1 MGPEESRFTGSFPF
15 FPEMNQYQL
24 QQRIEELEARVRQLE
39 QDNRQLQ
46 GRVRQADS
54 ASRAKSE
61 FLAMIS
67 HEIRTPMNGVIGI
80 SELLLDT
87 ELHPR
92 QRHFAQLIR
101 SSAASLLTLINNLLD
116 FSKIEADK
124 MTLEEEPFDLPALLE
139 QLLSLYQV
147 TGRSKGLAVTAEI
160 DPGLQRRYLGDPYRL
175 RQVLVNLIGN
185 AIKFTEQGSVLLRVT
200 AAAQNDGRERL
211 RFEVQDTGV
220 GIAAG
225 EMAKLFQPFTQ
236 VDSSSTRRFGG
247 SGLGLSICA
256 KLIDL
261 MGGQY
266 GVSSEYGQGSLFW
279 FSLDL
284 VPADEPR
291 TEPAAPPANNHLSED
306 ERSETVKPASSPEN
320 ASAVRL
326 LIVDDDE
333 TNRIVLAEAFSQAE
347 IEIVTAGNGREA
359 IEACRQGR
367 FDLIFMDCQ
376 MPVIDG
382 FTATSVIL
390 EQADRQGEERPMIVA
405 LTADAAEATRKRC
418 LEVGMSDHLVK
429 PIDFTQLRRILANW
443 MPDLRLPFASREA
456 SSNETTR
463 EASGEDKVINP
474 NVLNRLRQHIGQIQP
489 AVRVFVR
496 LLEARL
502 GELEQAVRNRD
513 FEAVGKLAHIMRGSS
528 SQFGAEEL
536 AQLCQLAE
544 SMSRSGKAGQIDQ
557 VCTRIVR
564 AVEKVRR
571 FFAEQLEQ

>member
-1 MGPEESRFTGSFPF
+1 MK
-15 FPEMNQYQL
+15 QQKL
-24 QQRIEELEARVRQLE
+24 QARIEELEARIRQLE
-39 QDNRQLQ
+39 EENGQLLAKA
-46 GRVRQADS
+46 RQADS

-116 FSKIEADK
+116 FSKIEADR
-124 MTLEEEPFDLPALLE
+124 MTLEEEPFDLPALME

-147 TGRSKGLAVTAEI
+147 TGRSKGLAVAVEL
-160 DPGLQRRYLGDPYRL
+160 DPNLHRRYLGDPYRL

-185 AIKFTEQGSVLLRVT
+185 AIKFTEQGSVLLRVIST
-200 AAAQNDGRERL
+200 TLADGRARL
-211 RFEVQDTGV
+211 RFEVRDTGV

-266 GVSSEYGQGSLFW
+266 GVSSEIGQGSLFW

-284 VPADEPR
+284 VPVEGEGTVSLPPLAEKPV
-291 TEPAAPPANNHLSED
+291 TPAGPA
-306 ERSETVKPASSPEN
+306 ETVEPTPSPEEGVV
-320 ASAVRL
+320 ARL

-333 TNRIVLAEAFSQAE
+333 TNRVVLAEAFRDGGM
-347 IEIVTAGNGREA
+347 EIVTAANGHEA

-367 FDLIFMDCQ
+367 FQLIFMDCQ

-382 FTATSVIL
+382 FVATSIIL
-390 EQADRQGEERPMIVA
+390 EEADRQGQERPLIVA
-405 LTADAAEATRKRC
+405 LTADATETTRKRC

-429 PIDFTQLRRILANW
+429 PIDFVQLRKILNNW
-443 MPDLRLPFASREA
+443 MPDLRVPFP
-456 SSNETTR
+456 SNKAVVPGIPERDLTMN
-463 EASGEDKVINP
+463 EVVINTEA
-474 NVLNRLRQHIGQIQP
+474 LARLRQHLGQIQP
-489 AVRVFVR
+489 AVRVFLRSLEVR
-496 LLEARL
+496 LA
-502 GELEQAVRNRD
+502 ELEQAVRDRD
-513 FEAVGKLAHIMRGSS
+513 AEAVGKVAHTMKGSS
-528 SQFGAEEL
+528 SQFGADEL
-536 AQLCQLAE
+536 VQLCQLAE
-544 SMSRSGKAGQIDQ
+544 NMGRSGQVQQIDR
-557 VCTRIVR
+557 VFARIVK
-564 AVEKVRR
+564 AVEKVRG
-571 FFAEQLEQ
+571 FFTEQLEE